1 MAYDKPKEH
10 RRDKRHKVSLNST
23 LEKITARSAIRAEK
37 QHGTFLYLLVEWA
50 VENGAIEAL
59 LKDRNESSAA

>member
-1 MAYDKPKEH
+1 MAYDRPNEH

-23 LEKITARSAIRAEK
+23 LDKIISRSAIRAQK
-37 QHGTFLYLLVEWA
+37 QQGTFLYLLVEWA

-59 LKDRNESSAA
+59 VKDESKSNAA